1 MATPVHSTTHSPTNS
16 QVVAYEPAGPTIAA
30 FHKSEAFVRGIMGP
44 IGSSKSTACVM
55 EILSRAMEQKPSS
68 NGQRKSRWAVI
79 RNSYPELK
87 TTTLKTWNQ
96 WVPSHYGKLTM
107 DSPIRHYVS
116 TSELELEI
124 LFIALDRDEDVK
136 KLLSLELTGAWINE
150 AREVPKAILD
160 GLTGR
165 VGRFPPV
172 NDGGCTWSGIIM
184 DTNPPDDQSW
194 WYATAENPD
203 GPPEGWGFFRQPGGR
218 SPNAENRKNL
228 PPNYYERLIPGKS
241 QEWIQVYVDGDYGYL
256 IEGKPVYPMFR
267 DRTHVPDDAIEPIAG
282 YPMLIGADFGLTPA
296 AILGQ
301 KTPNGRWLIF
311 DEFVTDD
318 CGIIRFAELLTKHV
332 AQYWSHIPVDTG
344 FCDPAGTQKSQLDE
358 RTALEIMKLYTPW
371 TWKVTNTNLLSV
383 RLEVVRNSL
392 NRLVDGEPGLSISKR
407 CKVLRKG
414 FSSGYHYK
422 LIQSGN
428 GTQAHSEPNK
438 NMYSHPHDGLQYLLL
453 GGGEHS
459 VMMGRDKMRKK
470 GERTQMAV
478 GYDHNPLNGID
489 GGESRKGPIPPWRKK
504 LFGENA

>member
-1 MATPVHSTTHSPTNS
+1 MATPVHSTTHSPTNAQS
-16 QVVAYEPAGPTIAA
+16 VSYQPAGPTIAE

-68 NGQRKSRWAVI
+68 NGQRRTRWAVI

-116 TSELELEI
+116 TPELEIEI

-150 AREVPKAILD
+150 AREIPKSIVD

-165 VGRFPPV
+165 VGRFPPQ

-194 WYATAENPD
+194 WYALAEGEA
-203 GPPEGWGFFRQPGGR
+203 GPPEGWEFFRQPGGR
-218 SPNAENRKNL
+218 TAEAENRENL
-228 PPNYYERLIPGKS
+228 PPRYYERLIPGKS
-241 QEWIQVYVDGDYGYL
+241 AEWIQVYVDGDYGYL
-256 IEGKPVYPMFR
+256 IEGRPVFPMFR
-267 DRTHVPDDAIEPIAG
+267 DRTHVPDNVIEPYTAL
-282 YPMLIGADFGLTPA
+282 PVLIGVDFGLTPA
-296 AILGQ
+296 AIMGQ
-301 KTPNGRWLIF
+301 KTVSGRWLIF
-311 DEFVTDD
+311 DELITED
-318 CGIIRFAELLTKHV
+318 CGIIRFAELLVKHM
-332 AQYWSHIPVDTG
+332 AQNWPDLHVDIG
-344 FCDPAGTQKSQLDE
+344 FCDPAGTQKSQIDE
-358 RTALEIMKLYTPW
+358 RTALDIMNLFTPW
-371 TWKVTNTNLLSV
+371 KWRVAPSNSLST
-383 RLEVVRNSL
+383 RLEVVRSAL
-392 NRLVDGEPGLSISKR
+392 NRLVDGEPGYCVSKR

-422 LIQSGN
+422 LIQAGD
-428 GTQAHSEPNK
+428 GTQSHSEPNK
-438 NMYSHPHDGLQYLLL
+438 NRYSHPHDANQYLLL

-459 VMMGRDKMRKK
+459 VMMGRDKQKK
-470 GERTQMAV
+470 GPNSRIATGAD
-478 GYDHNPLNGID
+478 YNPLDGI
-489 GGESRKGPIPPWRKK
+489 GESNKKREPIPPWRKK
-504 LFGENA
+504 LFGPNA